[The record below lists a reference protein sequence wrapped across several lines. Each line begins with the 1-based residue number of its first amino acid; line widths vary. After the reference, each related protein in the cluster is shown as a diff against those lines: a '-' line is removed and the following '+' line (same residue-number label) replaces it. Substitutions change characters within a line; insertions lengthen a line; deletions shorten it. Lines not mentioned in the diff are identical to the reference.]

1 MVASLISSSS
11 LCRFDLSVAMEL
23 AMESDKGQLTKDSKK
38 EIEHKIG
45 QILKLVRNNGPD
57 KKGKLPPPDDPKKKS
72 ELVTLVEDVHKQYQS
87 LYSKYANLR
96 GVTAKKARVR
106 KKRAGS
112 GSTSTSDSEYYSPME
127 APRERKATGAT
138 NMSRTGE
145 QSDDQEHLDDSESA
159 EQHTEETPNLVK
171 VQDNRDGEG
180 GGAQVKELEG
190 QLIANKFEMETLR
203 KGKREME
210 RLLAEKA
217 SEVSEVEKRN
227 QELQARVIELESQQ
241 YPTTK
246 TDDEEAPLTLQHM
259 KDSEET
265 FSFRIGELTSE
276 VSSLQMEL
284 ASLHNIKKDLEAKL
298 EEKAI
303 EVAQFGEVN
312 TQLNTRVSELE
323 EILEKKADE
332 SRQMHEMQNHLNVI
346 QQELDLAGHQKVEL
360 ELQLDAKS
368 KELTDN
374 SIQMQKLR
382 DELTAKSMVEEE
394 LRKMD
399 YLSKKQ
405 GLELQAL
412 RNEKSK
418 LEEDMRKQTQES
430 TQLRESNDKM
440 NATIHELEQVISTKE
455 GDIGVLQN
463 KINDM
468 DNEASMEIANLKE
481 QITNVQQELEI
492 SLSEKSHLEVQKER
506 ILKERED
513 VLKKINEEPTLKP
526 IRHLSME
533 SPKVKPVESTKLI
546 CQTIER
552 KVEELAEQYQMSME
566 NHIRL
571 LRQRVKVAEQIHN
584 ETKDSYKQIKEE
596 LQNEN
601 KELQDKVVAFQDAL
615 RKMKGTLIEPGGSL
629 LTGLDVLIRKLDES
643 KHPLNKMSRISDEL
657 QVARNWMAGKKGEIK
672 QLKDNM
678 DDLTLQLSDKEG
690 KVLELEARLTMAMT
704 LASEEEKEIDALES
718 KVRALEQE
726 LREKEETITN
736 FAEEKKEAIRQLCM
750 LTDYHRNRYTQ
761 LKRTISTT
769 SPKTTIT
776 PKASPWKDGSGVPLQ
791 SPRRLQLL
799 FSCALAE
806 FEILIDLIP
815 AQFGR
820 RRR

>member
-1 MVASLISSSS
+1 NQNHFSNQNHFNLGLPVKKLQQAFWNSSR
-11 LCRFDLSVAMEL
+11 RFDFSVAGDTREVMEL

-45 QILKLVRNNGPD
+45 QILKLIRNNGPD
-57 KKGKLPPPDDPKKKS
+57 KKGKLPPPDDSKKKS

-112 GSTSTSDSEYYSPME
+112 GSTSASDSEYYSPVE
-127 APRERKATGAT
+127 APRERRATKAT

-159 EQHTEETPNLVK
+159 EQHTEEPPNLVK
-171 VQDNRDGEG
+171 VQDNHDGEG

-217 SEVSEVEKRN
+217 SEVEKRN
-227 QELQARVIELESQQ
+227 QELQARVVELESQQ

-246 TDDEEAPLTLQHM
+246 IDDEEAPLTLQHM

-265 FSFRIGELTSE
+265 FSFRIGVLTSE

-303 EVAQFGEVN
+303 EVAQFGEKN
-312 TQLNTRVSELE
+312 TKLNTRVSELE

-368 KELTDN
+368 KELTDS
-374 SIQMQKLR
+374 SIQMQTLR
-382 DELTAKSMVEEE
+382 DELTAKSTVEEE

-481 QITNVQQELEI
+481 QITSVQQELET

-533 SPKVKPVESTKLI
+533 SPKVKPVESAKLI
-546 CQTIER
+546 TQTIER

-657 QVARNWMAGKKGEIK
+657 QLARNWMAGKKGEIK

-726 LREKEETITN
+726 LREKEEAITN

-761 LKRTISTT
+761 LKRSISTT
-769 SPKTTIT
+769 SPKPTIT
-776 PKASPWKDGSGVPLQ
+776 PK
-791 SPRRLQLL
+791 
-799 FSCALAE
+799 
-806 FEILIDLIP
+806 
-815 AQFGR
+815 
-820 RRR
+820 

>member
-1 MVASLISSSS
+1 MGSAGFDLQPPLDLWMTAPFELHWRRRGKDRSSLIREENQKSTSRFS
-11 LCRFDLSVAMEL
+11 LGLAQKQRDDMAKNPLSPPFDFSVAGDTRKVMEL
-23 AMESDKGQLTKDSKK
+23 AMESDK

-45 QILKLVRNNGPD
+45 QILKLIRNNGPD
-57 KKGKLPPPDDPKKKS
+57 KKGKLPPPDDPKKKP

-112 GSTSTSDSEYYSPME
+112 GSTSASDSEYYSPVE
-127 APRERKATGAT
+127 APRERKATKAT

-159 EQHTEETPNLVK
+159 EQHTEEPPNLVK
-171 VQDNRDGEG
+171 VQDNHDGEG

-190 QLIANKFEMETLR
+190 QLIASKFEMETLR

-227 QELQARVIELESQQ
+227 QELQARVVELESQQ
-241 YPTTK
+241 
-246 TDDEEAPLTLQHM
+246 
-259 KDSEET
+259 
-265 FSFRIGELTSE
+265 
-276 VSSLQMEL
+276 
-284 ASLHNIKKDLEAKL
+284 
-298 EEKAI
+298 
-303 EVAQFGEVN
+303 
-312 TQLNTRVSELE
+312 LE

-463 KINDM
+463 RINDM

-481 QITNVQQELEI
+481 QITNVQQELET

-546 CQTIER
+546 TQTIER

-657 QVARNWMAGKKGEIK
+657 QIARNWMAGKKGEIK

-726 LREKEETITN
+726 LREKEEAITN

-761 LKRTISTT
+761 LKRSISTT
-769 SPKTTIT
+769 SPKPTIT
-776 PKASPWKDGSGVPLQ
+776 PKASLWKDGSA
-791 SPRRLQLL
+791 SIPRRLQLL
-799 FSCALAE
+799 FSCALAK